1 MKPRLLVSSR
11 TRTESP
17 LPPEAEVGIEPS
29 SEPADVSTEVSAA
42 LDATVSRFAALTR
55 RIGRSYRLPDDTI
68 DEAVQE
74 VRIRLWRTLATAPDI
89 RRVPATY
96 IYRTTVSAML
106 DLIRRRRS
114 QREAAVES
122 LESRVTPLPAPT
134 PSPDARLD
142 TSDVTHAVAEAIDTI
157 PESRRAVVR
166 MYLSGYAREEIAAL
180 LAWSEPKTRNL
191 LYRGLEDLRQALTA
205 RGIGVEGRL

>member
-11 TRTESP
+11 NRAEST
-17 LPPEAEVGIEPS
+17 PPETDASVASTSDLAET
-29 SEPADVSTEVSAA
+29 STDVSAA
-42 LDATVSRFAALTR
+42 LDATVGRFAALMR
-55 RIGRSYRLPDDTI
+55 RIGHSYRLPDDTI
-68 DEAVQE
+68 DEAIQE

-96 IYRTTVSAML
+96 VYRTTVSAML

-114 QREAAVES
+114 QREAAIES
-122 LESRVTPLPAPT
+122 LEARVTPLPAPT
-134 PSPDARLD
+134 PSPDAGLE
-142 TSDVTHAVAEAIDTI
+142 TSDITRAVADAIGSI

-166 MYLSGYAREEIAAL
+166 MYLAGYAREEIAAL

-191 LYRGLEDLRQALTA
+191 LYRGLEDLRRELTT

>member
-1 MKPRLLVSSR
+1 MKPRLLPSSR
-11 TRTESP
+11 SAQSSGKPDVEVDATPTQ
-17 LPPEAEVGIEPS
+17 LADEAS
-29 SEPADVSTEVSAA
+29 ADVSTA
-42 LDATVSRFAALTR
+42 LDGIVTRFAALMR
-55 RIGRSYRLPDDTI
+55 RIGRSYRLPDDAI

-114 QREAAVES
+114 QREAAIES
-122 LESRVTPLPAPT
+122 LEGRITVLPAST
-134 PSPDARLD
+134 PSPDAALE
-142 TSDVTHAVAEAIDTI
+142 TTDVTRAVAQAIEAI

-166 MYLSGYAREEIAAL
+166 MYLAGYAREEIAAL

-191 LYRGLEDLRQALTA
+191 LYRGLDDLRRTLTA

>member
-1 MKPRLLVSSR
+1 MKPRLLPSSR
-11 TRTESP
+11 S
-17 LPPEAEVGIEPS
+17 AQS
-29 SEPADVSTEVSAA
+29 SEKPDVEVNATQTQLVDEASADVSTA
-42 LDATVSRFAALTR
+42 LDGIVTRFAALMR
-55 RIGRSYRLPDDTI
+55 RIGRSYRLPDDSI

-114 QREAAVES
+114 QREAAIES
-122 LESRVTPLPAPT
+122 LEGRITVLPAST
-134 PSPDARLD
+134 PSPDAALE
-142 TSDVTHAVAEAIDTI
+142 TTDVSRAVAQAIEAI

-166 MYLSGYAREEIAAL
+166 MYLAGYAREEIAAL

-191 LYRGLEDLRQALTA
+191 LYRGLDDLRRTLTA